1 MVIAAETV
9 LLIHDTYFVLFLSV
23 VLYNRLSPED
33 EVLVNATTGRPAV
46 LKTKYDEPQ
55 QEVLIAVRTANP
67 RCRDD

>member
-33 EVLVNATTGRPAV
+33 EVLVNATTGRSAV
-46 LKTKYDEPQ
+46 LKTNYDEPQ
-55 QEVLIAVRTANP
+55 QEVLIAARTANP
-67 RCRDD
+67 RCHDD